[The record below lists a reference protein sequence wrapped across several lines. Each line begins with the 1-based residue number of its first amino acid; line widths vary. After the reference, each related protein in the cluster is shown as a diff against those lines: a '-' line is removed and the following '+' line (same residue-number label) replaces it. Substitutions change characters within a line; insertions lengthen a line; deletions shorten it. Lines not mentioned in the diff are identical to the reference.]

1 MRKSLIL
8 ALCVSFSSASE
19 FQFGTGTFT
28 MEGGFLGLT
37 SSIDND
43 IESFTVGTRHSNF
56 GETLFYGYDFTWYD
70 SKNLIQA
77 QQTYNNFADALS
89 IPEMEYRV
97 KGLDIN
103 FRVGYDVIHRDEDNY
118 LGVGLVVG
126 ASLPWIDSSKNATPN
141 LDFFQNNMGG
151 LSDGKN
157 LYEDSQTDIMTY
169 KIGPTV
175 TFQHGLISN
184 KLSVYG
190 VASYAYQT
198 GSVENDYAKSDFDV
212 DGIFQEYNIG
222 LYFTPFT
229 TKFKWGFLTLSPRVF
244 ATIGYRYSKWSVDKM
259 VIDTSGAN
267 LDSETLAPYE
277 HDFDMISSVGYFG
290 LGYSF

>member
-103 FRVGYDVIHRDEDNY
+103 FRVGYDVIHRDEDYY

-126 ASLPWIDSSKNATPN
+126 ASLPLGFDSSKNATTN
-141 LDFFQNNMGG
+141 LDFFPGNNMGWDY
-151 LSDGKN
+151 LDGQKSIIEGIRPRN
-157 LYEDSQTDIMTY
+157 RIS
-169 KIGPTV
+169 IGRLLKDFGGPNQGGTLFKPLWIKF
-175 TFQHGLISN
+175 FQI
-184 KLSVYG
+184 
-190 VASYAYQT
+190 
-198 GSVENDYAKSDFDV
+198 
-212 DGIFQEYNIG
+212 
-222 LYFTPFT
+222 
-229 TKFKWGFLTLSPRVF
+229 
-244 ATIGYRYSKWSVDKM
+244 
-259 VIDTSGAN
+259 
-267 LDSETLAPYE
+267 
-277 HDFDMISSVGYFG
+277 
-290 LGYSF
+290 